1 MGGGHSTTVPA
12 SIMDLSLVS
21 RYSVLIALEISA
33 LNVLEILACDI
44 QNVYLTAKCRELI
57 WTTAGPGFGLEEG
70 SIVVDKMNIYRLKS
84 SGAAFRSKLA
94 NLLHNIRYTP
104 SKADPDVW
112 MRPVIK
118 SDGTE
123 YYKH

>member
-57 WTTAGPGFGLEEG
+57 WTTARPRFGLEEG
-70 SIVVDKMNIYRLKS
+70 SIVVVKMNIYCLKS
-84 SGAAFRSKLA
+84 SGAAFRAKL
-94 NLLHNIRYTP
+94 
-104 SKADPDVW
+104 
-112 MRPVIK
+112 
-118 SDGTE
+118 
-123 YYKH
+123 